1 MSEQVATRLGSG
13 RSRGRPA
20 RRLALR
26 LLSAS
31 LVLLPV
37 IAALFTGRYHA
48 RFHTWP
54 WSSSLPDK
62 VTYCDRDYTG
72 PGRPVTWAEAGALEN
87 GTVRDVGRTRA
98 GVRERSIYA
107 NPLSEQAR
115 ERYNPP
121 LPCAMAVYLRTEG
134 DRVAPYVLSGGP

>member
-1 MSEQVATRLGSG
+1 MSEQVATRLVSG
-13 RSRGRPA
+13 RPRGHPA
-20 RRLALR
+20 RRSAPR
-26 LLSAS
+26 ILLAS
-31 LVLLPV
+31 LVPLLV
-37 IAALFTGRYHA
+37 IVALLTGWYHA

-54 WSSSLPDK
+54 WSSSLPGR

-87 GTVRDVGRTRA
+87 GAVRDVGRTRG

-121 LPCAMAVYLRTEG
+121 LPCAMVVYLRTDG